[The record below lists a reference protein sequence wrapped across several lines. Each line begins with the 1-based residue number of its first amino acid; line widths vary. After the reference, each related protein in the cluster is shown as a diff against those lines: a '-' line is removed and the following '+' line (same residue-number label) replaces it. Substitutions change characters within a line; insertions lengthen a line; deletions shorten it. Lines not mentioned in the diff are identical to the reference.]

1 MAIVV
6 AFVRATLNSF
16 STFKWLG
23 KIVLELDSIL
33 DGVVDFQNNAL
44 STEINA
50 FNEKRNWK

>member
-16 STFKWLG
+16 STFEWLG

>member
-16 STFKWLG
+16 STFEWLG
-23 KIVLELDSIL
+23 KIVLVL

-44 STEINA
+44 PTKINA
-50 FNEKRNWK
+50 FNKKNWK